1 MLKITDD
8 LMKQC
13 LDGFE
18 LEYELPVLCTVSVID
33 SFFSTG
39 RDYHSA
45 FAAISKYRTLL
56 LVPLKMSV
64 YLDGTVY
71 LLEYPLLR
79 FEYCK
84 VTKTIFGNYSIKA
97 KITDSEQKSIFM
109 KLNLSR
115 KILGADLTMQSS
127 NIDEFA
133 EILNTWGNSGFFKHK
148 K

>member
-13 LDGFE
+13 LDEFE
-18 LEYELPVLCTVSVID
+18 LEYECPVLCTLSVID

-64 YLDGTVY
+64 YLDGTVD

-84 VTKTIFGNYSIKA
+84 ITKTIFGNYSIKA
-97 KITDSEQKSIFM
+97 NFTGSDQKSTLL

-127 NIDEFA
+127 NIAEFV
-133 EILNTWGNSGFFKHK
+133 ELMNIWGNSGFFKHK